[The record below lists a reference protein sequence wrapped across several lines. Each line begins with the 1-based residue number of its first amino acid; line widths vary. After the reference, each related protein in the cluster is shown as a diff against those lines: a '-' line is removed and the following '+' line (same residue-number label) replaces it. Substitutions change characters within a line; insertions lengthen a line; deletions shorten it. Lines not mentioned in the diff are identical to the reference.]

1 MNSYDVWLAIAL
13 LTLVTV
19 VGRTAFLFA
28 PAAWYPR
35 GALARALSYTPLA
48 ALLAIAAP
56 EVFRHWLD
64 AAAAGSSPTWPLLF
78 DARVVAAAT
87 LLLLLKTV
95 RNEFLSLFG
104 AGALFWLLS

>member
-1 MNSYDVWLAIAL
+1 MNAYDVWLAIAT

-28 PAAWYPR
+28 PPAWYPR

-64 AAAAGSSPTWPLLF
+64 VAGGGSAVSWRLLF
-78 DARVVAAAT
+78 DARIVAAAA
-87 LLLLLKTV
+87 LLIMLRTI
-95 RNEFLSLFG
+95 RNEFVSLFS
-104 AGALFWLLS
+104 AGAVFWLLS